1 MKSLLQLLLP
11 SNIFFLTITLL
22 LLLSP
27 TPTTSQ
33 YVCDIPTSGCS
44 NGMFNQAKCECEC
57 IPPFCPDQNGDC
69 TVASGGCEN
78 PWTTCTRGVNCPWWA
93 NPMKA
98 ESCTTGPRVPDGYWT
113 IFNTNEICCNKNF
126 PYSTICNAAPATAAP
141 TKYPT
146 IAAPEEDDMEI
157 IPIKFDVGG
166 LPNEIKMKELK
177 VEMTTVLKR
186 ILLRLASRIPGLKI
200 SNVEE
205 KIVMQ
210 RYNQRYL
217 LELDHNDDYN
227 EEEEDYDGG
236 NNWKW
241 MDYNKKKKKQQHRNL
256 SQSVT
261 LYFNVYVVRDEDKK
275 FGPLIIT
282 EIRDSYSEVL
292 EQIQ

>member
-1 MKSLLQLLLP
+1 
-11 SNIFFLTITLL
+11 
-22 LLLSP
+22 
-27 TPTTSQ
+27 
-33 YVCDIPTSGCS
+33 
-44 NGMFNQAKCECEC
+44 
-57 IPPFCPDQNGDC
+57 
-69 TVASGGCEN
+69 
-78 PWTTCTRGVNCPWWA
+78 
-93 NPMKA
+93 MKA

-157 IPIKFDVGG
+157 IPIKFDVDG

-217 LELDHNDDYN
+217 LELDSEEEDDYN
-227 EEEEDYDGG
+227 DDGSSD
-236 NNWKW
+236 NWKW
-241 MDYNKKKKKQQHRNL
+241 MYDSEKKKKQKHRNL

-282 EIRDSYSEVL
+282 AIRDSYSEVL